1 MNDILIV
8 MVKELKE
15 FWRARGGM
23 RSRLV
28 SFLPIFFVFGVFWPL
43 QGREAW
49 ISVPFLPGMLFML
62 LPLTLAGSTAADSF
76 AGERE
81 RHTLETLLSTRLSDR
96 DIYAGKVLATT
107 LYCTGLVWVCAFVA
121 LITLNVTRGNEPVFW
136 YAGISWLLIIVGT
149 LLLAVLMTAIGVLV
163 SLRAATVRAAAQTFS
178 LITLVVFV
186 GVPLLVQFLP
196 ASVQLALAQAVTSSN
211 LLLIALAAGSAIAIA
226 DVVLLALGVARF
238 QRTRLILEE

>member
-107 LYCTGLVWVCAFVA
+107 LYCTGLVWACALIA
-121 LITLNVTRGNEPVFW
+121 LITLNLTRGNEPIFW

-211 LLLIALAAGSAIAIA
+211 LLLVALAAGSAIAIA

>member
-8 MVKELKE
+8 MFKELKE

-28 SFLPIFFVFGVFWPL
+28 SFLPVFFVFGVFWPL

-49 ISVPFLPGMLFML
+49 VSLPFLPGLLFML
-62 LPLTLAGSTAADSF
+62 LPLTLAGGTAADSF

-96 DIYAGKVLATT
+96 DIYVGKVLATT
-107 LYCTGLVWVCAFVA
+107 IYCTGLVWACALIA
-121 LITLNVTRGNEPVFW
+121 LITLNVTRGAEPVFW
-136 YAGISWLLIIVGT
+136 YASISWLLITLGT

-178 LITLVVFV
+178 LVTLLVFV

-196 ASVQLALAQAVTSSN
+196 PTAQVALAEALTSAN
-211 LLLIALAAGSAIAIA
+211 MTLLVLTVGGTIAIA
-226 DVVLLALGVARF
+226 DAVLLALGIARF

>member
-211 LLLIALAAGSAIAIA
+211 LLLVALAAGSAIAIA